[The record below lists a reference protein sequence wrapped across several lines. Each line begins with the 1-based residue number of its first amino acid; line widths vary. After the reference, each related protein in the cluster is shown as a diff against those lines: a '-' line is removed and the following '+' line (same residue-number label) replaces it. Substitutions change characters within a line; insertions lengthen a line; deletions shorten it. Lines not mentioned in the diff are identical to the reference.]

1 MYEIDVRSAVCD
13 EEDGWMHDELMDFPI
28 SDIRYRHGKMRL
40 QVPTRCLPRACDDG
54 EVHEIVVQEIVGQ
67 PTDGFCVTGSI
78 SDSIIFQ

>member
-1 MYEIDVRSAVCD
+1 M
-13 EEDGWMHDELMDFPI
+13 MDFPI

-40 QVPTRCLPRACDDG
+40 QVPMYLPRACDDG
-54 EVHEIVVQEIVGQ
+54 EVHVIVVQEIVGQ